1 MAYRSVH
8 GTRSMLGPF
17 SGLCVVFLIDTSLSL
32 SAPRC
37 INGNREIVGTTIQSA
52 FYEYIKIILQIVIG
66 FFAPVK

>member
-32 SAPRC
+32 SPPRC